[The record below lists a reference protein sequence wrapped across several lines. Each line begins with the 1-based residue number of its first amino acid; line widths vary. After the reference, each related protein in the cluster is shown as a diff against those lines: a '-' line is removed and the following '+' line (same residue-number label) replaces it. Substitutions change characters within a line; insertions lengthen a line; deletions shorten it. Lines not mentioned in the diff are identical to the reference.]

1 MSELGFDEAARITE
15 KLRKH
20 QGRME
25 WMSLLFGQ
33 MLEQAKAKRVWVAM
47 DYPADST
54 GWDRYCKL
62 ELGIGG
68 DSEAND
74 LIRIAQL
81 VRQFPTNPKMMLTIG
96 KSKMRLIL
104 PHVGQNFETDEFKL
118 ESNELGDLLE
128 KAHTMTY
135 VALRNHLNDTPE
147 QEANRY
153 APPPL
158 SVRVPI
164 QNDGE
169 RHEYQVELNPKSGEV
184 LKVTDLNP
192 PSRCYEP
199 VVCKHCGAE
208 NWARVGYNHIVE
220 VYKDEPKKEP
230 DTCINLC

>member
-1 MSELGFDEAARITE
+1 MTSELDFDAAARLTL

-20 QGRME
+20 QRRME

-33 MLEQAKAKRVWVAM
+33 MLEQAKSKRVWVAM
-47 DYPADST
+47 DYPDDYQ
-54 GWDRYCKL
+54 GWNQYCTQ

-81 VRQFPTNPKMMLTIG
+81 VRQFPAYRKMILTAG
-96 KSKMRLIL
+96 KSKMRLLL
-104 PHVGQNFETDEFKL
+104 PHVGQNFETGEFEL
-118 ESNELGDLLE
+118 EPDELGDLLE

-135 VALRNHLNDTPE
+135 AALRSHLNDTPE

-164 QNDGE
+164 GDD
-169 RHEYQVELNPKSGEV
+169 HAYQVELNPKSGEV
-184 LKVTDLNP
+184 LRVTDLNP

-220 VYKDEPKKEP
+220 TFAERPESEDSDGE
-230 DTCINLC
+230 D